1 IDVTLSEVRLTG
13 VNFEFELEQFLPV
26 AEATLAA
33 DPNLEKMRFELVPKV
48 VNEESFWR
56 NYFYRVGLIR
66 QSTELSSLEKENP
79 AADSEGGN
87 KETEGAKGKEEDG
100 EQPHDGVA
108 QGGENEFVSDA
119 FQPSSKDVEEVKK
132 GISQLTKPSGEEDW
146 EAELREELGEELNE
160 FEVVEGTN
168 KDNEHWE
175 EELKNMI
182 DDDDSTSDLR

>member
-1 IDVTLSEVRLTG
+1 MLMVTFLFMKFTASTSSFITIFKSSDNLFEARFSLTKSMKH
-13 VNFEFELEQFLPV
+13 LYL
-26 AEATLAA
+26 
-33 DPNLEKMRFELVPKV
+33 

-87 KETEGAKGKEEDG
+87 KETEGNKGAKGKEEDG